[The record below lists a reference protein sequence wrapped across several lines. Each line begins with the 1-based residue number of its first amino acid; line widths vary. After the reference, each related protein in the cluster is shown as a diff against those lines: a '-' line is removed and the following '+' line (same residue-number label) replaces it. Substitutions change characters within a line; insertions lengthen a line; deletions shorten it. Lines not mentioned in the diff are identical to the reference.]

1 MNRTIPARGIVISI
15 NIFNLPN
22 ILANIIVQII
32 TVGNIAFF
40 NILVKDNLKNDVIN
54 KKIKNRNINISDTTI
69 YILLSIKLLPLFFA
83 GRILVVINMAI
94 KDIIINIM

>member
-1 MNRTIPARGIVISI
+1 MPARGIVISI

-40 NILVKDNLKNDVIN
+40 SIFVKDILKNDVIN
-54 KKIKNRNINISDTTI
+54 KKNKNRNINISDTTI
-69 YILLSIKLLPLFFA
+69 YILLSIKLLLLFFA
-83 GRILVVINMAI
+83 GSILVVINIAI